1 MKGRLFIP
9 NKLNYCQGDRP
20 KVDCILCSVVKKDP
34 AVENLL
40 VWETRRIAVALN
52 LYPYNPG
59 HLIVFPKKHVE
70 DYEALIPSLA
80 AEIHKAAQKCL
91 GILKAEYKPAGF
103 NMGWNL
109 GKQSGASIA
118 HLHMHIVP
126 RYQSEAGFMD
136 LIGETRVIVEHPSV
150 TLKRLRRDFGT
161 RSPAVKNH
169 IQKNR

>member
-1 MKGRLFIP
+1 MRGRLFIP

-20 KVDCILCSVVKKDP
+20 KVDCILCSVLKKDP
-34 AVENLL
+34 VVENLM
-40 VWETRRIAVALN
+40 VWETRQIAVALN

-59 HLIVFPKKHVE
+59 HLMVFPKKHVE
-70 DYEALIPSLA
+70 DYEMLSPSLA

-136 LIGETRVIVEHPSV
+136 LIGDTKIIVEHP
-150 TLKRLRRDFGT
+150 RLTRDRLIRAFN
-161 RSPAVKNH
+161 K
-169 IQKNR
+169 K